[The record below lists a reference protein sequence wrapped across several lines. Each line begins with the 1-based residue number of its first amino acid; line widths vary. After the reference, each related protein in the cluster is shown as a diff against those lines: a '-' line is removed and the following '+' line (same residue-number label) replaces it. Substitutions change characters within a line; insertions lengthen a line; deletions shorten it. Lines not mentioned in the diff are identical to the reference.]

1 METSPTKLVVPN
13 PATIFQWKSI
23 FPPAQWIPGYRAVWF
38 KDDLF
43 AGITLAAY
51 AMPVALA
58 YAALA
63 GLPPEVGIY
72 GYLLGGIGY
81 ALFGSSR
88 HLAIG
93 PTSAISLMVGV
104 SVAPLA
110 MGDPVR
116 AAQIASLS
124 AFVAAGMCIIAWV
137 LRLST
142 LTSFISETVLLGFK
156 AGAALSIAVTQI
168 PALVGIQG
176 GGNNFIER
184 MIRIFSQLIQA
195 QPLVVSIGCASL
207 VLLWLGEK
215 FLPNRPIALFV
226 VIISIVFISLT
237 SLATRIATVGTIPSG
252 LPSFGLPALQMT
264 EVDGVIPLAFAALLL
279 SYIESV
285 SAARTFAAKY
295 GYKLDVRQELLGL
308 GSANLLVAFGHGYPV
323 GGGLSQSAVNEK
335 AGART
340 PLSLVFASITLALCL
355 LFFTGFLK
363 NLPKAVLAAIV
374 LMAIKGLINV
384 REIAHLWRVSR
395 LEFTV
400 AIVALVGV
408 LLLGILKG
416 VIVAAVASILL
427 LLQRVAHPHVA
438 FLGRIPG
445 TRRYSDLARHQ
456 SNEPIPGVLAFR
468 VESGIV
474 YFNVDHVLRVVLE
487 RVQTEGKPLR
497 LVVCDLSTSPNI
509 DLAAAKMFLELQA
522 ELAKREIILRLV
534 EAHASV
540 RDLLRIEGAEERVG
554 AINRFA
560 TVADVIEDFQKTKA
574 HG

>member
-1 METSPTKLVVPN
+1 M
-13 PATIFQWKSI
+13 PAYQVS
-23 FPPAQWIPGYRAVWF
+23 WF

-51 AMPVALA
+51 AVPVALA

-63 GLPPEVGIY
+63 GLPPQVGVY
-72 GYLLGGIGY
+72 GYLLGGVGY

-110 MGDPVR
+110 MGDPAR
-116 AAQIASLS
+116 YAQIATLS
-124 AFVAAGMCIIAWV
+124 AFVAAAMCIVAWI

-156 AGAALSIAVTQI
+156 AGAAFSIGVTQI
-168 PALVGIQG
+168 PALLGIPG
-176 GGNNFIER
+176 GGHNFIER
-184 MIRIFSQLIQA
+184 VLRIGQQLNQL
-195 QPLVVSIGCASL
+195 QPVVVAIGCTGI
-207 VLLWLGEK
+207 VLLWLGER
-215 FLPNRPIALFV
+215 FLPTRPIALLV
-226 VIISIVFISLT
+226 VIISIFFITLT
-237 SLATRIATVGTIPSG
+237 NLATRVATVGELPSG
-252 LPSFGLPALQMT
+252 LPSFGLPTLHIS

-285 SAARTFAAKY
+285 SAARTFAAKH

-308 GSANLLVAFGHGYPV
+308 GSANLLVALGHGYPV
-323 GGGLSQSAVNEK
+323 AGGLSQSAVNEK
-335 AGART
+335 AGAKT
-340 PLSLVFASITLALCL
+340 PLSLIFASITLALCL
-355 LFFTGFLK
+355 LFFTSFLK

-374 LMAIKGLINV
+374 LMAVKGLINI
-384 REIAHLWRVSR
+384 RELRHLQRVSQ

-400 AIVALVGV
+400 AMIALVGV

-416 VIVAAVASILL
+416 VVVAAIASILL

-445 TRRYSDLARHQ
+445 TRRFSDMGRHK
-456 SNEPIPGVLAFR
+456 SNEQIPGVLAFR

-474 YFNVDHVLRVVLE
+474 YFNAESVFRAVLDRVAV
-487 RVQTEGKPLR
+487 EGKLLR

-509 DLAAAKMFLELQA
+509 DLAGAKMFLDLQA
-522 ELAKREIILRLV
+522 ELAKQEITLRLV

-540 RDLLRIEGAEERVG
+540 RDLLRLEGAEERIG
-554 AINRFA
+554 SINRVA
-560 TVADVIEDFQKTKA
+560 TLADVVEDFQKTEA
-574 HG
+574 H